1 MLKHSSAPARE
12 TEREHASM
20 TIHIALLRAVNV
32 GGRTAVVMSA
42 LRDLVNSV
50 GFTEVRSLLQS
61 GNLVFKNS
69 KLEGPETERLL
80 ETQVASKLGLRTDI
94 FVRTAKEWEALIA
107 RNPFP
112 DAAENDPSHLV
123 VMFLKKAPGGKAV
136 QALQAAIEGPEIV
149 RAHGMHAYITY
160 PDGTGRSRLTNRVIE
175 KHLGSSGTGR
185 NWNTVRKLAA
195 LAQA

>member
-1 MLKHSSAPARE
+1 
-12 TEREHASM
+12 M
-20 TIHIALLRAVNV
+20 TLNIALLRAVNV
-32 GGRTAVVMSA
+32 GGRTAVAMSV
-42 LRDLVNSV
+42 LRDLVGSL

-80 ETQVASKLGLRTDI
+80 KTQVESKLGLRTDI
-94 FVRTAKEWEALIA
+94 FVRTATEWEGLMA

-112 DAAENDPSHLV
+112 DAAEDDPSHLV

-149 RAHGMHAYITY
+149 RSHGRQAYITY
-160 PDGTGRSRLTNRVIE
+160 PDGIGRSRLTSRMIE

-185 NWNTVRKLAA
+185 NWNTVRKLAT